1 MIYAE
6 NGNFL
11 LETAHTTYA
20 FCVDPAGNLQHLYYG
35 EKLSLGDSWQ
45 KALEAL
51 KMRIFNPNGCSIIQD
66 PMHPAVSLDDVCLE
80 VSGRGKGDMAQPFV
94 ELTYPDGSR
103 TSDFRFQNFEIMEKQ
118 APEGLP
124 GAYDETENAQS
135 LVLHMEDR
143 NGAVRLTLVYSV
155 MEDCDCI
162 TRFAV
167 VKNEGSA
174 PVTLER
180 LMSTQL
186 DLRTRGKQKIL
197 SFHGEWAREMQPC
210 ETILQS
216 GSFQIESTTGF
227 SSNKANPFFICG
239 ETDTQEDYGV
249 CYGFNLIYSGNH
261 RETIE
266 CNAHGRVRILQGMH
280 PDFFQKSLDEGES
293 FASPEAVF
301 TFSKEGYGGISRN
314 MHRFVREHIVR
325 GTWKKKERPILINS
339 WEAMYFDVKERK
351 LLKLARQ
358 AAEAGIELFVL
369 DDGWFGEREN
379 DQKALGDWQDNPEKL
394 PDGLGGLSAK
404 IHAMGLKFGIWVEP
418 EMISENSKLYREHP
432 EYAVRIPGKAAAV
445 GRNQML
451 LDLTQTKVQ
460 DRIIADMSDVFR
472 RGQVDY
478 VKWDMN
484 RHMSDYYSPALS
496 KEEQGEFAHRYLLGL
511 YRVLGELTSRFSD
524 VLFEGCASGGN
535 RFDLGMLCYMPQ
547 LWVSDCTDAVARAK
561 IQNGCSF
568 GYPQSVMGAHVSS
581 CPNHQTL
588 RVTPLYSRFAVA
600 CGGILG
606 YECNL
611 CDLSKEELKK
621 IREEVSFYKKWRRV
635 LQFGEFYRLHGLS
648 QEGERDTDVIRWN
661 FVAQDREKAVGIWLN
676 GLAHANDT
684 HRFFKTKGLDDT
696 KQYHFYHIPQKVE
709 LTRMGDL
716 INTAS
721 PVHIRPN
728 SVVHQVVTH
737 LITMEGETEEFHVP
751 GDLLNKAGVVLSP
764 SFGGTGFETGT
775 ALFQDFDARIY
786 LMEEECIKS

>member
-6 NGNFL
+6 NGKFL
-11 LETAHTTYA
+11 LETEHTTYV
-20 FCVDPAGNLQHLYYG
+20 FCVDLAGNLQHLYYG
-35 EKLSLGDSWQ
+35 EKINMGVSWQ
-45 KALEAL
+45 NALEAL
-51 KMRIFNPNGCSIIQD
+51 EMRVFNPNGCSIIQD
-66 PMHPAVSLDDVCLE
+66 KTCPAVSLDDVCLE

-94 ELTYPDGSR
+94 ELFYADGSR
-103 TSDFRFQNFEIMEKQ
+103 TSDFRFKDFEIMEKQ
-118 APEGLP
+118 IPEGLP
-124 GAYDETENAQS
+124 GAYDETGKAQS
-135 LVLHMEDR
+135 LVLNMEDR
-143 NGAVRLTLVYSV
+143 NSAVRLTLIYSV
-155 MEDCDCI
+155 LEDCDCI

-167 VKNEGSA
+167 VKNDGSE
-174 PVTLER
+174 PVTLQR

-186 DLRTRGKQKIL
+186 DLRSRGRQKIV

-227 SSNKANPFFICG
+227 SSNKANPFSICG
-239 ETDTQEDYGV
+239 EADATEDYGA

-261 RETIE
+261 RESIE

-280 PDFFQKSLDEGES
+280 PDFLEKVLEEGES
-293 FASPEAVF
+293 FSSPEAVL

-351 LLKLARQ
+351 LLKLAKQ
-358 AAEAGIELFVL
+358 AAAVGIELFVL
-369 DDGWFGEREN
+369 DDGWFGERGN
-379 DQKALGDWQDNPEKL
+379 DQKALGDWQDNLEKL

-404 IHAMGLKFGIWVEP
+404 IHAMGMKFWIWVEP
-418 EMISENSKLYREHP
+418 EMISEDSKLYREHP
-432 EYAVRIPGKAAAV
+432 EYAVQIPGKAHAE
-445 GRNQML
+445 GRNQLL
-451 LDLTQTKVQ
+451 LDLTQPEVQ
-460 DRIIADMSDVFR
+460 NRILADMSDVFT

-484 RHMSDYYSPALS
+484 RHLSDYYSPALP
-496 KEEQGEFAHRYLLGL
+496 KEKQGEFAHRYLLGL
-511 YRVLGELTSRFSD
+511 YRILGELTSRFPD
-524 VLFEGCASGGN
+524 ILFEGCASGGN

-561 IQNGCSF
+561 IQNGCSY

-588 RVTPLYSRFAVA
+588 RVTPLHSRFAVA

-611 CDLSKEELKK
+611 CDLPGEELVK
-621 IREEVSFYKKWRRV
+621 IREEVAFYKKWRKV
-635 LQFGEFYRLHGLS
+635 LQFGDFYRLHGFS
-648 QEGERDTDVIRWN
+648 GEGAHDTDVIRWN
-661 FVAQDREKAVGIWLN
+661 LVSEDQEKAVGILLN
-676 GLAHANDT
+676 GLVHANDT
-684 HRFFKTKGLDDT
+684 HRYFRSKGLDDT
-696 KQYHFYHIPQKVE
+696 KQYHFYHIPQKVDIA
-709 LTRMGDL
+709 RMGDL

-728 SVVHQVVTH
+728 SVIHQVVTH
-737 LITMEGETEEFHVP
+737 LITLEGETEEFHVP

-764 SFGGTGFETGT
+764 NFGGTGFETGT

-786 LMEEECIKS
+786 LMEAEG

>member
-6 NGNFL
+6 NGKFL
-11 LETAHTTYA
+11 LETEHTTYA
-20 FCVDPAGNLQHLYYG
+20 FCVDLAGNLQHLYYG
-35 EKLSLGDSWQ
+35 EKLNLGVSWQ
-45 KALEAL
+45 DALESL
-51 KMRIFNPNGCSIIQD
+51 KMRVFNPNGCSIIQD
-66 PMHPAVSLDDVCLE
+66 KTCPAVSLDDVCLE

-94 ELTYPDGSR
+94 ELFYADGSR
-103 TSDFRFQNFEIMEKQ
+103 TSDFRFKGFEIMEKQ
-118 APEGLP
+118 IPEGLP
-124 GAYDETENAQS
+124 GAYDETGKAQS
-135 LVLHMEDR
+135 LILNMEDR
-143 NGAVRLTLVYSV
+143 NSEVRVALIYSV
-155 MEDCDCI
+155 LEDCDCI

-174 PVTLER
+174 PVTLQR

-186 DLRTRGKQKIL
+186 DLRSRGRQKIL

-216 GSFQIESTTGF
+216 GSFQIESTNGF

-239 ETDTQEDYGV
+239 EADAKEDYGA

-261 RETIE
+261 RESIE
-266 CNAHGRVRILQGMH
+266 CNAHGRVRILQGIH
-280 PDFFQKSLDEGES
+280 PDFLEKLLEEGES
-293 FASPEAVF
+293 FSSPEAVL

-358 AAEAGIELFVL
+358 AAAAGIELFVL
-369 DDGWFGEREN
+369 DDGWFGERVN
-379 DQKALGDWQDNPEKL
+379 DQKALGDWQDNLEKL

-404 IHAMGLKFGIWVEP
+404 IHAMGMKFGIWVEP

-432 EYAVRIPGKAAAV
+432 EYAVQIPGKAHAE

-451 LDLTQTKVQ
+451 LDLTQPEVQ
-460 DRIIADMSDVFR
+460 NRILADMSDVFT
-472 RGQVDY
+472 RGHVDY

-484 RHMSDYYSPALS
+484 RHLSDYYSPALP
-496 KEEQGEFAHRYLLGL
+496 KEKQGEFAHRYLLGL
-511 YRVLGELTSRFSD
+511 YRILGELTSRFPD
-524 VLFEGCASGGN
+524 ILFEGCASGGN

-561 IQNGCSF
+561 IQNGCSY

-588 RVTPLYSRFAVA
+588 RVTPLHSRFAVA

-606 YECNL
+606 YEWNL
-611 CDLSKEELKK
+611 CDLPGGELMK
-621 IREEVSFYKKWRRV
+621 IREEVAFYKKWRKV
-635 LQFGEFYRLHGLS
+635 LQFGEFYRLHGIPG
-648 QEGERDTDVIRWN
+648 EGIHDTDVIRWN
-661 FVAQDREKAVGIWLN
+661 IVSEDQDKAVGILLN
-676 GLAHANDT
+676 GLVHANDT
-684 HRFFKTKGLDDT
+684 HRCFRTKGLDDT
-696 KQYHFYHIPQKVE
+696 KQYHFYHMPQKVDI
-709 LTRMGDL
+709 TRMGDL

-728 SVVHQVVTH
+728 SVAYQVVTR
-737 LITMEGETEEFHVP
+737 LITLEGETEEFHVP

-764 SFGGTGFETGT
+764 NFGGTGFETGT

-786 LMEEECIKS
+786 LMEAE

>member
-6 NGNFL
+6 NGKFL
-11 LETAHTTYA
+11 LETEHTTYA
-20 FCVDPAGNLQHLYYG
+20 FCVDLAGNLQHLYYG
-35 EKLSLGDSWQ
+35 EKINMGVSWQ
-45 KALEAL
+45 NALEAL
-51 KMRIFNPNGCSIIQD
+51 EMRVFNPNGCSIIQD
-66 PMHPAVSLDDVCLE
+66 KTCPAVSLDDVCLE

-94 ELTYPDGSR
+94 ELFYADGSR
-103 TSDFRFQNFEIMEKQ
+103 TSDFRFKDFEIMEKQ
-118 APEGLP
+118 IPEGLP
-124 GAYDETENAQS
+124 GAYDETGKAQS
-135 LVLHMEDR
+135 LVLNMEDR
-143 NGAVRLTLVYSV
+143 NSAVRLTLIYSV
-155 MEDCDCI
+155 LEDCDCI

-167 VKNEGSA
+167 VKNDGSE
-174 PVTLER
+174 PVTLQR

-186 DLRTRGKQKIL
+186 DLRSRGRQKIV

-239 ETDTQEDYGV
+239 EADATEDYGA

-261 RETIE
+261 RESIE
-266 CNAHGRVRILQGMH
+266 CNAYGRVRILQGMH
-280 PDFFQKSLDEGES
+280 PDFLEKVLEEGES
-293 FASPEAVF
+293 FSSPEAVL

-351 LLKLARQ
+351 LLKLAKQ
-358 AAEAGIELFVL
+358 AAVGIELFVL
-369 DDGWFGEREN
+369 DDGWFGERGN
-379 DQKALGDWQDNPEKL
+379 DQKALGDWQDNLEKL
-394 PDGLGGLSAK
+394 PDRLGGLSAK
-404 IHAMGLKFGIWVEP
+404 IHAMGMKFGIWVEP
-418 EMISENSKLYREHP
+418 EMISEDSKLYREHP
-432 EYAVRIPGKAAAV
+432 EYAVQIPGKAHAE
-445 GRNQML
+445 GRNQLL
-451 LDLTQTKVQ
+451 LDLTQPEVQ
-460 DRIIADMSDVFR
+460 NRILADMSDVFT

-484 RHMSDYYSPALS
+484 RHLSDYYSPALP
-496 KEEQGEFAHRYLLGL
+496 KEKQGEFAHRYLLGL
-511 YRVLGELTSRFSD
+511 YRILGELTSRFPD
-524 VLFEGCASGGN
+524 ILFEGCASGGN

-561 IQNGCSF
+561 IQNGCSY

-588 RVTPLYSRFAVA
+588 RVTPLHSRFAVA
-600 CGGILG
+600 CGGVLG

-611 CDLSKEELKK
+611 CDLPGEELVK
-621 IREEVSFYKKWRRV
+621 IREEVSFYKKWRKV
-635 LQFGEFYRLHGLS
+635 LQFGDFYRLHGFS
-648 QEGERDTDVIRWN
+648 GEGAHDTDVIRWN
-661 FVAQDREKAVGIWLN
+661 LVSEDQEKAVGILLN
-676 GLAHANDT
+676 GLVHANDP
-684 HRFFKTKGLDDT
+684 HRYFRSKGLDDT
-696 KQYHFYHIPQKVE
+696 KQYHFYHIPQKVDIA
-709 LTRMGDL
+709 RMGDL

-728 SVVHQVVTH
+728 SVIHQVVTH
-737 LITMEGETEEFHVP
+737 LITLEGETEEFHVP

-764 SFGGTGFETGT
+764 NFGGTGFETGT

-786 LMEEECIKS
+786 LMEAE

>member
-6 NGNFL
+6 NGKFL
-11 LETAHTTYA
+11 LETEHTTYA
-20 FCVDPAGNLQHLYYG
+20 FCVDLAGNLEHLYYG
-35 EKLSLGDSWQ
+35 EKINLGASWQ
-45 KALEAL
+45 NALESL
-51 KMRIFNPNGCSIIQD
+51 KRRVFNPNGCSVIQD
-66 PMHPAVSLDDVCLE
+66 PACPAVSLDDVCLE

-94 ELTYPDGSR
+94 ELFYADGSR
-103 TSDFRFQNFEIMEKQ
+103 TSDFRFKDFEIMEKQ
-118 APEGLP
+118 IPEGLP
-124 GAYDETENAQS
+124 GSYDETGKAQS
-135 LVLHMEDR
+135 LILNMEDR
-143 NGAVRLTLVYSV
+143 NSEVRVALIYSV
-155 MEDCDCI
+155 LEDCDCI

-167 VKNEGSA
+167 MKNEGSA
-174 PVTLER
+174 PVTLQR

-186 DLRTRGKQKIL
+186 DLRSQGRQKIL

-239 ETDTQEDYGV
+239 EADAKEDYGA

-261 RETIE
+261 RESIE
-266 CNAHGRVRILQGMH
+266 CNAHGRVRILQGIH
-280 PDFFQKSLDEGES
+280 PDFLEKVLEEGES
-293 FASPEAVF
+293 FSSPEAVL

-358 AAEAGIELFVL
+358 AATAGIELFVL
-369 DDGWFGEREN
+369 DDGWFGERGN
-379 DQKALGDWQDNPEKL
+379 DQKALGDWQDNLEKL

-404 IHAMGLKFGIWVEP
+404 IHAMGMKFGIWVEP
-418 EMISENSKLYREHP
+418 EMISEDSKLYREHP
-432 EYAVRIPGKAAAV
+432 EYAVQIPGKAHAE

-451 LDLTQTKVQ
+451 LDLTQPEVQ
-460 DRIIADMSDVFR
+460 NRILADMSDVFT
-472 RGQVDY
+472 RGHVDY

-484 RHMSDYYSPALS
+484 RHLSDYYSPALP
-496 KEEQGEFAHRYLLGL
+496 KEKQGEFAHRYLLGL
-511 YRVLGELTSRFSD
+511 YRILGELTSRFPD
-524 VLFEGCASGGN
+524 ILFEGCASGGN

-561 IQNGCSF
+561 IQNGCSY

-588 RVTPLYSRFAVA
+588 RVTPLHSRFAVA

-611 CDLSKEELKK
+611 CDLPGEELMK
-621 IREEVSFYKKWRRV
+621 IREEVAFYKKWRKV
-635 LQFGEFYRLHGLS
+635 LQFGELYRLHGIS
-648 QEGERDTDVIRWN
+648 EEGIHDTDVIRWN
-661 FVAQDREKAVGIWLN
+661 IVSEDQDKAVGILLN
-676 GLAHANDT
+676 GLVHANDT
-684 HRFFKTKGLDDT
+684 HRYFRTKGLDDT
-696 KQYHFYHIPQKVE
+696 KQYHFYHMPQKVDI
-709 LTRMGDL
+709 TRMGDL

-728 SVVHQVVTH
+728 SVIYQVVTR
-737 LITMEGETEEFHVP
+737 LITLEGETEEFHVP

-764 SFGGTGFETGT
+764 NFGGTGFETGT

-786 LMEEECIKS
+786 LMEAE

>member
-6 NGNFL
+6 NGKFL
-11 LETAHTTYA
+11 LETEHTTYA
-20 FCVDPAGNLQHLYYG
+20 FCVDLAGNLQHLYYG
-35 EKLSLGDSWQ
+35 EKINMGVSWQ
-45 KALEAL
+45 NALEAL
-51 KMRIFNPNGCSIIQD
+51 EMRVFNPNGCSIIQD
-66 PMHPAVSLDDVCLE
+66 KTCPAVSLDDVCLE

-94 ELTYPDGSR
+94 ELFYTDGSR
-103 TSDFRFQNFEIMEKQ
+103 TSDFRFKDFEIMEKQ
-118 APEGLP
+118 IPEGLP
-124 GAYDETENAQS
+124 GAYDETGKAQS
-135 LVLHMEDR
+135 LVLNMEDR
-143 NGAVRLTLVYSV
+143 NSAVRLTLIYSV
-155 MEDCDCI
+155 LEECDCI

-167 VKNEGSA
+167 VKNDGSE
-174 PVTLER
+174 PVTLQR

-186 DLRTRGKQKIL
+186 DLRSRGRQKIV

-239 ETDTQEDYGV
+239 EADATEDYGA

-261 RETIE
+261 RESIE

-280 PDFFQKSLDEGES
+280 PDFLEKVLEEGES
-293 FASPEAVF
+293 FSSPEAVL

-351 LLKLARQ
+351 LLKLAKQ
-358 AAEAGIELFVL
+358 AAAVGIELFVL
-369 DDGWFGEREN
+369 DDGWFGERGN
-379 DQKALGDWQDNPEKL
+379 DQKALGDWQDNLEKL

-404 IHAMGLKFGIWVEP
+404 IHAMGMKFGIWVEP
-418 EMISENSKLYREHP
+418 EMISEDSKLYREHP
-432 EYAVRIPGKAAAV
+432 EYAVQIPGKAHAE
-445 GRNQML
+445 GRNQLL
-451 LDLTQTKVQ
+451 LDLTQPEVQ
-460 DRIIADMSDVFR
+460 NRILADMSDVFT

-484 RHMSDYYSPALS
+484 RHLSDYYSPALP
-496 KEEQGEFAHRYLLGL
+496 KEKQGEFAHRYLLGL
-511 YRVLGELTSRFSD
+511 YRILGELTSRFPD
-524 VLFEGCASGGN
+524 ILFEGCASGGN

-561 IQNGCSF
+561 IQNGCSY

-588 RVTPLYSRFAVA
+588 RVTPLHSRFAVA
-600 CGGILG
+600 CGGVLG

-611 CDLSKEELKK
+611 CDLPGEELVK
-621 IREEVSFYKKWRRV
+621 IREEVSFYKKWRKV
-635 LQFGEFYRLHGLS
+635 LQFGDFYRLHGFS
-648 QEGERDTDVIRWN
+648 GEGAHDTDVIRWN
-661 FVAQDREKAVGIWLN
+661 LVSEDQEKAVGILLN
-676 GLAHANDT
+676 GLVHANDT
-684 HRFFKTKGLDDT
+684 HRYFRSKGLDDT
-696 KQYHFYHIPQKVE
+696 KQYHLYHIPQKVDIA
-709 LTRMGDL
+709 RMGDL

-728 SVVHQVVTH
+728 SVIHQVVTH
-737 LITMEGETEEFHVP
+737 LITLEGETEEFHVP

-764 SFGGTGFETGT
+764 NFGGTGFETGT

-786 LMEEECIKS
+786 LMEAEG

>member
-6 NGNFL
+6 NGKFL
-11 LETAHTTYA
+11 LETEHTTYA
-20 FCVDPAGNLQHLYYG
+20 FCVDLAGNLQHLYYG
-35 EKLSLGDSWQ
+35 EKINMGVSWQ
-45 KALEAL
+45 NALEAL
-51 KMRIFNPNGCSIIQD
+51 EMRVFNPNGCSIIQD
-66 PMHPAVSLDDVCLE
+66 KTCPAVSLDDVCLE

-94 ELTYPDGSR
+94 ELFYADGSR
-103 TSDFRFQNFEIMEKQ
+103 TSDFRFKDFEIMEKQ
-118 APEGLP
+118 IPEGLP
-124 GAYDETENAQS
+124 GAYDETGKAQS
-135 LVLHMEDR
+135 LVLNMEDR
-143 NGAVRLTLVYSV
+143 NSAVRLTLIYSV
-155 MEDCDCI
+155 LEDCDCI

-174 PVTLER
+174 PVTLQR

-186 DLRTRGKQKIL
+186 DLRSWGRQKIV

-239 ETDTQEDYGV
+239 EADATEDYGA

-261 RETIE
+261 RESIE

-280 PDFFQKSLDEGES
+280 PDFLEKVLEEGES
-293 FASPEAVF
+293 FSSPEAVL
-301 TFSKEGYGGISRN
+301 TFSEEGYGGISRN

-351 LLKLARQ
+351 LLKLAKQ
-358 AAEAGIELFVL
+358 AAAVGIELFVL
-369 DDGWFGEREN
+369 DDGWFGERGN
-379 DQKALGDWQDNPEKL
+379 DQKALGDWQDNLEKL

-404 IHAMGLKFGIWVEP
+404 IHAMGMKFGIWVEP
-418 EMISENSKLYREHP
+418 EMISEDSKLYREHP
-432 EYAVRIPGKAAAV
+432 EYAVQIPGKAHAE
-445 GRNQML
+445 GRNQLL
-451 LDLTQTKVQ
+451 LDLTQPEVQ
-460 DRIIADMSDVFR
+460 NRILADMSDVFT

-484 RHMSDYYSPALS
+484 RHLSDYYSPALP
-496 KEEQGEFAHRYLLGL
+496 KEKQGEFAHRYLLGL
-511 YRVLGELTSRFSD
+511 YRILGELTSRFPD
-524 VLFEGCASGGN
+524 ILFEGCASGGN

-547 LWVSDCTDAVARAK
+547 LWVSDCTDAVVRAK
-561 IQNGCSF
+561 IQNGCSY

-588 RVTPLYSRFAVA
+588 RVTPLHSRFAVA
-600 CGGILG
+600 CGGVLG

-611 CDLSKEELKK
+611 CDLSGEELVK
-621 IREEVSFYKKWRRV
+621 IREEVSFYKKWRKV
-635 LQFGEFYRLHGLS
+635 LQFGDFYRLHGFS
-648 QEGERDTDVIRWN
+648 GEGAHDTDVIRWN
-661 FVAQDREKAVGIWLN
+661 LVSEDKEKAVGILLN
-676 GLAHANDT
+676 GLVHANDT
-684 HRFFKTKGLDDT
+684 HRYFRSKGLDDT
-696 KQYHFYHIPQKVE
+696 KQYHFYHIPQKVDIA
-709 LTRMGDL
+709 RMGDL

-728 SVVHQVVTH
+728 SVIHQVVTH
-737 LITMEGETEEFHVP
+737 LITLEGETEEFYVP

-764 SFGGTGFETGT
+764 NFGGTGFETGT

-786 LMEEECIKS
+786 LMEAEG

>member
-1 MIYAE
+1 M
-6 NGNFL
+6 
-11 LETAHTTYA
+11 
-20 FCVDPAGNLQHLYYG
+20 
-35 EKLSLGDSWQ
+35 
-45 KALEAL
+45 
-51 KMRIFNPNGCSIIQD
+51 
-66 PMHPAVSLDDVCLE
+66 
-80 VSGRGKGDMAQPFV
+80 
-94 ELTYPDGSR
+94 
-103 TSDFRFQNFEIMEKQ
+103 
-118 APEGLP
+118 
-124 GAYDETENAQS
+124 
-135 LVLHMEDR
+135 
-143 NGAVRLTLVYSV
+143 
-155 MEDCDCI
+155 
-162 TRFAV
+162 
-167 VKNEGSA
+167 
-174 PVTLER
+174 
-180 LMSTQL
+180 
-186 DLRTRGKQKIL
+186 
-197 SFHGEWAREMQPC
+197 
-210 ETILQS
+210 
-216 GSFQIESTTGF
+216 GF
-227 SSNKANPFFICG
+227 S
-239 ETDTQEDYGV
+239 
-249 CYGFNLIYSGNH
+249 LIYSGNH
-261 RETIE
+261 RMQAEVDT
-266 CNAHGRVRILQGMH
+266 HDTTRITVGINPQNF
-280 PDFFQKSLDEGES
+280 DWKLDCGES
-293 FASPEAVF
+293 FQTPEAVVVF
-301 TFSKEGYGGISRN
+301 SDKGLNGMSQTFHKLYQKRLARGYWRD
-314 MHRFVREHIVR
+314 RP
-325 GTWKKKERPILINS
+325 RPILNNN
-339 WEAMYFDVKERK
+339 WEATYFDFTEDRLVEIAAKAKEC
-351 LLKLARQ
+351 
-358 AAEAGIELFVL
+358 GVELFVL

-379 DQKALGDWQDNPEKL
+379 DQKALGDWQDNLGKL

-460 DRIIADMSDVFR
+460 DYAYECVAKILRSANIK
-472 RGQVDY
+472 Y

>member
-1 MIYAE
+1 MIYAD
-6 NGNFL
+6 NGKYL
-11 LETAHTTYA
+11 LETEHTAYA

-35 EKLSLGDSWQ
+35 EKINMGVSWQ
-45 KALEAL
+45 NALESL
-51 KMRIFNPNGCSIIQD
+51 KMRAFNPNGCSIIQD
-66 PMHPAVSLDDVCLE
+66 PVCPAVSLDDVCLE
-80 VSGRGKGDMAQPFV
+80 ISGRGKGDMAQPFV
-94 ELTYPDGSR
+94 ELFYADGSR
-103 TSDFRFQNFEIMEKQ
+103 TSDFRFKDFEIMEKQ
-118 APEGLP
+118 IPEGLP
-124 GAYDETENAQS
+124 GAYDETGKAQS
-135 LVLHMEDR
+135 LVLNMEDR
-143 NGAVRLTLVYSV
+143 NSEVRLTLIYSV
-155 MEDCDCI
+155 LEDCDCI
-162 TRFAV
+162 TRSAV
-167 VKNEGSA
+167 VKNEGSG
-174 PVTLER
+174 PVTLQR

-186 DLRTRGKQKIL
+186 DLRSRGRQKIL

-239 ETDTQEDYGV
+239 EADTKEDYGA

-261 RETIE
+261 RESIE
-266 CNAHGRVRILQGMH
+266 CNAHGRIRILQGIH
-280 PDFFQKSLDEGES
+280 PDFLEQVLDEGES
-293 FASPEAVF
+293 FSTPEAVL

-358 AAEAGIELFVL
+358 AAAVGIELFVL

-379 DQKALGDWQDNPEKL
+379 DQKALGDWQDNLEKL

-404 IHAMGLKFGIWVEP
+404 IHAMGMKFGIWVEP

-432 EYAVRIPGKAAAV
+432 EYAVQIPGKAHAE

-451 LDLTQTKVQ
+451 LDLTQPEVQ
-460 DRIIADMSDVFR
+460 NRILADMSDVFT
-472 RGQVDY
+472 RGHVDY

-484 RHMSDYYSPALS
+484 RHLSDYYSSALP
-496 KEEQGEFAHRYLLGL
+496 KEKQGEFAHRYLLGL
-511 YRVLGELTSRFSD
+511 YRILGELTSRFPD
-524 VLFEGCASGGN
+524 ILFEGCASGGN

-561 IQNGCSF
+561 IQNGCSY

-588 RVTPLYSRFAVA
+588 RVTPLHSRFAVA

-611 CDLSKEELKK
+611 CDLPGEELMK
-621 IREEVSFYKKWRRV
+621 IREEVAFYKKWRKV
-635 LQFGEFYRLHGLS
+635 LQFGELYRLHGIS
-648 QEGERDTDVIRWN
+648 EEGIHDTDVIRWN
-661 FVAQDREKAVGIWLN
+661 IVSEDQDKAVGILLN
-676 GLAHANDT
+676 GLVHANDT
-684 HRFFKTKGLDDT
+684 HRCFRTKGLDDT
-696 KQYHFYHIPQKVE
+696 KQYHFYHIPQKVDI
-709 LTRMGDL
+709 TRMGDL

-728 SVVHQVVTH
+728 SVIHQVVTH
-737 LITMEGETEEFHVP
+737 LITLEGETEDFHVP

-764 SFGGTGFETGT
+764 NFGGTGFENGT

-786 LMEEECIKS
+786 LMEAE

>member
-11 LETAHTTYA
+11 LEMAHTTYA

-35 EKLSLGDSWQ
+35 EKLNLGVSWQ

-51 KMRIFNPNGCSIIQD
+51 KMRVFNPNGCSIIQD

-80 VSGRGKGDMAQPFV
+80 VSGHGKGDMAQPFV
-94 ELTYPDGSR
+94 ELIYPDGSR
-103 TSDFRFQNFEIMEKQ
+103 TSDFRFRDFEIMEKQ
-118 APEGLP
+118 VPEGLP
-124 GAYDETENAQS
+124 GAYEENGKAQS

-143 NGAVRLTLVYSV
+143 NGAVRLSLIYSV
-155 MEDCDCI
+155 LEDCDCI

-167 VKNEGSA
+167 VKNEGSE
-174 PVTLER
+174 PVILER

-186 DLRTRGKQKIL
+186 DLRTRGRQKIL

-210 ETILQS
+210 ETLLQS

-239 ETDTQEDYGV
+239 EADTQEDYGA

-293 FASPEAVF
+293 FASPEAVL

-484 RHMSDYYSPALS
+484 RHMSDYYSPALP
-496 KEEQGEFAHRYLLGL
+496 KEGQGEFAHRYLLGL
-511 YRVLGELTSRFSD
+511 YRVLGELTSRFPD

-661 FVAQDREKAVGIWLN
+661 FVAEDREKAVGILLN
-676 GLAHANDT
+676 GLVHANDT

-696 KQYHFYHIPQKVE
+696 KQYHFYHIPQKVD

-751 GDLLNKAGVVLSP
+751 GDLLNKAGIVLSP
-764 SFGGTGFETGT
+764 NFGGTGFETGT

-786 LMEEECIKS
+786 LMEAEK